1 LHASRLLPAISSKP
15 FIRGDDEKL
24 TQFCQYAARWLTISA
39 GMQGISKTMSNS
51 FAKAGVAVFLAAQGS
66 FSALAAPGDR
76 IAAANTGAANSRPV
90 QKPTPPTRP
99 TGQASTGAATF
110 NTARPGT
117 AGTPSAPKPY
127 TQPKT
132 TASGTT
138 YAGNRPPV
146 STNANT
152 KPNYNYNN
160 GRPTGGNNNI
170 TAGNTVVVAGGNR
183 NPNAYPVYRTP
194 NGSYY
199 RPPNGGYYR
208 PPPPPVGGWGGGY
221 YPPPR
226 YYYDDGPSV
235 GEVIAGV
242 AVAGSLLYVLSEA
255 TKPKQQTV
263 VVQGAP
269 PPMPPAPQP
278 YVPPKNSTGAPAKI
292 SVDFAGLAPE
302 ARPSA
307 SVCIAEAS
315 RQIGATGGTEIRID
329 RIVDVEPGNG
339 GYRFRVNLIG
349 VYPDEARTIPMYCR
363 ATPEKI
369 VELTFG

>member
-1 LHASRLLPAISSKP
+1 
-15 FIRGDDEKL
+15 
-24 TQFCQYAARWLTISA
+24 
-39 GMQGISKTMSNS
+39 MSHS
-51 FAKAGVAVFLAAQGS
+51 FAKAGMAVILAAQ
-66 FSALAAPGDR
+66 AAMPAVAAPGDR
-76 IAAANTGAANSRPV
+76 ATTASTAQASRPA
-90 QKPTPPTRP
+90 QKPTSPTRP
-99 TGQASTGAATF
+99 TGQANTTGTTLNRERPVPAA
-110 NTARPGT
+110 N
-117 AGTPSAPKPY
+117 PSAPKSY
-127 TQPKT
+127 AQPKT
-132 TASGTT
+132 IAADKT
-138 YAGNRPPV
+138 YSSNRPAV
-146 STNANT
+146 ATTAGGSNA
-152 KPNYNYNN
+152 KANYSSNN
-160 GRPTGGNNNI
+160 GRPNGGNNTI

-183 NPNAYPVYRTP
+183 APNTYPVYRTP
-194 NGSYY
+194 TGGYY

-208 PPPPPVGGWGGGY
+208 PPPPPPGGWGGGY

-226 YYYDDGPSV
+226 YQYDDGPSV
-235 GEVIAGV
+235 GAVIAGV
-242 AVAGSLLYVLSEA
+242 AVTGTLLYVLAQA
-255 TKPKQQTV
+255 TKPKPQTV

-339 GYRFRVNLIG
+339 GYRFRVNLLG
-349 VYPDEARTIPMYCR
+349 VYPDETRNIPMYCR

>member
-1 LHASRLLPAISSKP
+1 MSS
-15 FIRGDDEKL
+15 
-24 TQFCQYAARWLTISA
+24 
-39 GMQGISKTMSNS
+39 S
-51 FAKAGVAVFLAAQGS
+51 FAKAGMAVILASQCATP
-66 FSALAAPGDR
+66 ALAAPGDR
-76 IAAANTGAANSRPV
+76 MTAAKTAPANS
-90 QKPTPPTRP
+90 KPAQMPAMPTRP
-99 TGQASTGAATF
+99 TSQPSTAAAT
-110 NTARPGT
+110 RPVTTGNS
-117 AGTPSAPKPY
+117 SAQKPY
-127 TQPKT
+127 TQPKAM
-132 TASGTT
+132 TADKA
-138 YAGNRPPV
+138 YAGNRPSVPANA
-146 STNANT
+146 SSGNANA
-152 KPNYNYNN
+152 KSNSKSNYNSNSNSNN
-160 GRPTGGNNNI
+160 ARPSGGNNTI
-170 TAGNTVVVAGGNR
+170 IAGNTVVVAGGNR

-194 NGSYY
+194 NGGYY

-208 PPPPPVGGWGGGY
+208 PPPPPIGGWGGGY

-242 AVAGSLLYVLSEA
+242 AVVGSLLYVLSEA

-263 VVQGAP
+263 VVQGSP
-269 PPMPPAPQP
+269 PPVPPPPQP

-292 SVDFAGLAPE
+292 SVDFAGLTPE

-315 RQIGATGGTEIRID
+315 RQIGATGGTEIRIG

-349 VYPDEARTIPMYCR
+349 VYPDETRTIPMYCR

>member
-1 LHASRLLPAISSKP
+1 MNTSV
-15 FIRGDDEKL
+15 
-24 TQFCQYAARWLTISA
+24 T
-39 GMQGISKTMSNS
+39 
-51 FAKAGVAVFLAAQGS
+51 KAGFVVLLAAQAS
-66 FSALAAPGDR
+66 LPVVAAPGDR
-76 IAAANTGAANSRPV
+76 MPAPGTAAASNRPTQKPVPQTRPSSQVGTASGAANASRPV
-90 QKPTPPTRP
+90 ANAQRPASTSYQQRTSNP
-99 TGQASTGAATF
+99 TGKTYTGKAA
-110 NTARPGT
+110 AVP
-117 AGTPSAPKPY
+117 
-127 TQPKT
+127 
-132 TASGTT
+132 
-138 YAGNRPPV
+138 
-146 STNANT
+146 ANT
-152 KPNYNYNN
+152 KANYNYNN
-160 GRPTGGNNNI
+160 NRPNGGNNTI

-194 NGSYY
+194 SGGYY

-242 AVAGSLLYVLSEA
+242 AVTGTLLYVLSEA

-263 VVQGAP
+263 VVQGGP
-269 PPMPPAPQP
+269 PPMPPPPQP

-349 VYPDEARTIPMYCR
+349 VYPDETRTIPMYCR